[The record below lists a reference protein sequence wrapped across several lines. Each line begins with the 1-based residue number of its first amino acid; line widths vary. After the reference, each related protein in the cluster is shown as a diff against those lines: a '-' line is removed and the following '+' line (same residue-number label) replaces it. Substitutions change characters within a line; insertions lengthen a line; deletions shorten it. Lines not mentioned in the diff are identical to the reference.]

1 MQLNRHRF
9 EEQHGSKT
17 KLRFCFCGFRFGAG
31 DNLKMIVADG
41 RRGRQYMPILRQNN
55 PSSSRWSENLH
66 SVRESK
72 SDNLFT
78 YLLSREDGASD
89 GLVHVHIMPAWGI
102 TACITY
108 RCFGSNCE
116 FMHDHDDSQRL
127 SHGACIADIH
137 IRSQREP
144 GRLWAGFTCI
154 TSEPTYIFMQTI
166 SENISLSYRSDFEV
180 PETVQDVLSK
190 KPRGV
195 KRAHGA

>member
-1 MQLNRHRF
+1 MVKQSYIF
-9 EEQHGSKT
+9 V
-17 KLRFCFCGFRFGAG
+17 FVGFVFGEG
-31 DNLKMIVADG
+31 DNFENGSYDE
-41 RRGRQYMPILRQNN
+41 RRGRQYMPILKQNN

-78 YLLSREDGASD
+78 YLLSRKSGVSD
-89 GLVHVHIMPAWGI
+89 DLVDAHIMPAWGI

-108 RCFGSNCE
+108 RCFGSSFQ
-116 FMHDHDDSQRL
+116 FMHDHDDTQRL

-144 GRLWAGFTCI
+144 GRQWTGFTCI
-154 TSEPTYIFMQTI
+154 TSEPTYIFMQAI
-166 SENISLSYRSDFEV
+166 SENISLSYRSDFQV
-180 PETVQDVLSK
+180 PEQCKMSYPK
-190 KPRGV
+190 KAQGV